1 MYGDI
6 PTAASVIEYRVCSMK
21 IHIETCMHACMYIY
35 GDIPTAVSVME
46 YRVCN
51 VEIHSGESRS
61 VMVCLG

>member
-6 PTAASVIEYRVCSMK
+6 LTAASVIEYRVCSMK
-21 IHIETCMHACMYIY
+21 IHIETCMHA
-35 GDIPTAVSVME
+35 DIPTAVSVME
-46 YRVCN
+46 YRVCS